1 MVGTNN
7 RPEISV
13 GIADNFKNL
22 LEEMPAS
29 EAYNMG
35 IGVGII
41 GGILIG
47 IFLCLCLV
55 VIVYFL
61 SREDKSNTDITE
73 ESESS
78 NTETAV
84 TQPVNNAK
92 YIKYIGIF
100 LIIAMVIGTIIGI
113 QNVDRYFKKDY
124 ETSEDSGNNQSST
137 PEYKNAQN
145 TDIIINVNNMD
156 LYIQASEKIE
166 GLIVKINYLD
176 KDKNIL
182 KTETVNVGK
191 IAPGNTFHHTLTKS
205 GIQISDLDKLESVTV
220 DVIEGKI
227 YKDK

>member
-1 MVGTNN
+1 MGTNN
-7 RPEISV
+7 TPDMNI
-13 GIADNFKNL
+13 GIDDNFKNL
-22 LEEMPAS
+22 LEDMPSS
-29 EAYNMG
+29 EALNMG
-35 IGVGII
+35 LGVGII

-61 SREDKSNTDITE
+61 SREDNPSTDITE
-73 ESESS
+73 ESESG
-78 NTETAV
+78 NTETTV
-84 TQPVNNAK
+84 TKPSNNEK

-113 QNVDRYFKKDY
+113 QNVDGYFKKDY

-137 PEYKNAQN
+137 PEYNNAKN

-156 LYIQASEKIE
+156 LSIQASEKIE

-205 GIQISDLDKLESVTV
+205 GMQISDLDKLKSVAV

-227 YKDK
+227 SENK